1 MRYCIRFSCNR
12 NCIVGP
18 RGAKLSKT
26 LTEVSTSRLL
36 NKKLK
41 LNIQTTAFFIF
52 IKSFPDGLGTRTP
65 KPDNQHSVNSQHGA
79 DGEERSSQPGE
90 GWQLFTRPLL
100 PEGSSLQVGILF
112 VCLSVCTS
120 SLQHFRSMAFK
131 SSQNDV
137 RPHILYTIGSSACL
151 VMSGAC
157 LVVSG
162 GV

>member
-1 MRYCIRFSCNR
+1 M
-12 NCIVGP
+12 GP

-79 DGEERSSQPGE
+79 DGEERSSPD
-90 GWQLFTRPLL
+90 WRRLATVF
-100 PEGSSLQVGILF
+100 
-112 VCLSVCTS
+112 LSVFRIKLYFYLCI
-120 SLQHFRSMAFK
+120 SLKKYPILGEEGPSELGGGGEAVEPVQFLPL
-131 SSQNDV
+131 
-137 RPHILYTIGSSACL
+137 PHRLPG
-151 VMSGAC
+151 
-157 LVVSG
+157 
-162 GV
+162 